1 MNTVIV
7 YLIQW
12 VVFAPHNLYAIEIN
26 KLNRN
31 CYNCGGFGHMTRYY
45 RNKGIGNR
53 IEEGRRLEYRENK
66 NNGKRRMIE
75 ERQNNNLNRDRDL
88 IVLD

>member
-1 MNTVIV
+1 MNTVMV

-12 VVFAPHNLYAIEIN
+12 VVFAPHNLYAIKIN
-26 KLNRN
+26 KVNRN

-53 IEEGRRLEYRENK
+53 IEEGRRLEYKEDQNTEK
-66 NNGKRRMIE
+66 TKIMGKE
-75 ERQNNNLNRDRDL
+75 E
-88 IVLD
+88 